1 MFMIFSYFVLQL
13 SQSIPSASYSALND
27 FIVSKS
33 NSISLSI
40 QLNTVTPLAI
50 LFVWTDKPEILLCL
64 ILNIEYIYNIMHED
78 EQRRQ
83 TISEIF

>member
-1 MFMIFSYFVLQL
+1 MIFSYFVLQ
-13 SQSIPSASYSALND
+13 QSIPSASFSAVSD

-33 NSISLSI
+33 NSISLFI
-40 QLNTVTPLAI
+40 QLNTATFLAI
-50 LFVWTDKPEILLCL
+50 LFVWMDKPEILLCL
-64 ILNIEYIYNIMHED
+64 ILNIEYIYSIMHED